1 METEAL
7 ELPLMHR
14 LWAWFET
21 NKKQAGIAAGV
32 VVVAGLIMW
41 FVSWQRD
48 QKEISAG
55 EALSSVSTFQTVNG
69 TARQDAAEVY
79 LRLASEYANTSSG
92 ARALLLAAGTYFTD
106 GKYDQALKSF
116 QRFTR
121 EHRDSPWMGEALL
134 GTASCQEVLGK
145 TNEAMAIYQD
155 IKDHHSSDVEAAQA
169 KFALARLYETQNK
182 PELARP
188 LYEDL
193 ARNEPYSSIGSEA
206 GIRLEE
212 LMARSAAPA
221 TLTQAPAPAAPVVMP
236 PAVPASTNPVPFKLE
251 ER

>member
-1 METEAL
+1 
-7 ELPLMHR
+7 MHR

-21 NKKQAGIAAGV
+21 NKKQAGIAVAIV
-32 VVVAGLIMW
+32 AAAGLVMW
-41 FVSWQRD
+41 FVSWRRDQRD
-48 QKEISAG
+48 INAG
-55 EALSSVSTFQTVNG
+55 EAVSAVSLAQTVQG
-69 TARQDAAEVY
+69 GVRPDAAEAY
-79 LRLASEYANTSSG
+79 LRVASDYANTSSG
-92 ARALLLAAGTYFTD
+92 ARALLLAAGTFFSES
-106 GKYDQALKSF
+106 KYDQALKSF

-145 TNEAMAIYQD
+145 TNEAAVVYQD
-155 IKDHHSSDVEAAQA
+155 IKDHHSGDVVAAQA
-169 KFALARLYETQNK
+169 KFSLARIYEAQNK

-193 ARNEPYSSIGSEA
+193 ARNGQYSSIGSEA

-212 LMARSAAPA
+212 LMARSAAPVVE
-221 TLTQAPAPAAPVVMP
+221 TQAPAPVAPVMVT
-236 PAVPASTNPVPFKLE
+236 PAVPAPSNAVPFKLE

>member
-1 METEAL
+1 
-7 ELPLMHR
+7 
-14 LWAWFET
+14 
-21 NKKQAGIAAGV
+21 
-32 VVVAGLIMW
+32 
-41 FVSWQRD
+41 
-48 QKEISAG
+48 
-55 EALSSVSTFQTVNG
+55 
-69 TARQDAAEVY
+69 
-79 LRLASEYANTSSG
+79 
-92 ARALLLAAGTYFTD
+92 
-106 GKYDQALKSF
+106 
-116 QRFTR
+116 
-121 EHRDSPWMGEALL
+121 MGEALL

-155 IKDHHSSDVEAAQA
+155 IKDHHSSDVVAAQA

-182 PELARP
+182 PEVARP

-221 TLTQAPAPAAPVVMP
+221 TITQATVPAAPVVVA
-236 PAVPASTNPVPFKLE
+236 PAVPASTNPLPLKLE